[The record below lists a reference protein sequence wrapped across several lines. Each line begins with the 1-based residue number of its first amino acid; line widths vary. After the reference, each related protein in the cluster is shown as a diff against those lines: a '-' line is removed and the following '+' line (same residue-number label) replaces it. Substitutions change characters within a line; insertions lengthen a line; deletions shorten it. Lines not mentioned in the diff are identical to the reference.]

1 MKLAIIG
8 ASGFVGSHLLTEAL
22 ERGHKVTAIVR
33 NPDKIRIHHPHLSVR
48 GCDIMDTEALA
59 PLLAGNDVVISAY
72 NSGWTNPNIYAD
84 FLQGSHSIIRATK
97 EAGIPRLLVV
107 GGAGSLEIKPGL
119 QLVDSP
125 GFPEA
130 FKAGATAARDLLNEL
145 KQEEELDWTFL
156 SPAIEMSHHVKT
168 GRTGNY
174 RTGTDQPVFNNEK
187 HSIISV
193 EDLCV
198 ALMDEVEHPR
208 FSRKRFTVG
217 Y

>member
-8 ASGFVGSHLLTEAL
+8 ASGFVGSHLLKEAL
-22 ERGHKVTAIVR
+22 DRGHKVTAIVR
-33 NPDKIRIHHPHLSVR
+33 NPEKIQLHHPHLTVK
-48 GCDIMDTEALA
+48 GCDVMDEGALA
-59 PLLAGNDVVISAY
+59 PLLAGSDVVISAY
-72 NSGWTNPNIYAD
+72 NSGWTNPNIYSD
-84 FLQGSHSIIRATK
+84 FMRGSHSILQATK
-97 EAGIPRLLVV
+97 EAGVPRLIVI

-125 GFPEA
+125 GFPESY
-130 FKAGATAARDLLNEL
+130 KGGATAARDFLNVL
-145 KQEEELDWTFL
+145 KKEEDLDWTYL
-156 SPAIEMSHHVKT
+156 SPAIEMNHTIKT
-168 GRTGNY
+168 GRSGQY

-193 EDLCV
+193 EDLCM
-198 ALMDEVEHPR
+198 ALIDEVEKQQ

>member
-8 ASGFVGSHLLTEAL
+8 ASGFVGSHLLQEAL
-22 ERGHKVTAIVR
+22 DRGHKVTAIVR
-33 NPDKIRIHHPHLSVR
+33 NPEKIKLHHPHLTIK
-48 GCDIMDTEALA
+48 GCDVMDEAALA
-59 PLLAGNDVVISAY
+59 PLLAGSDVVISAY

-84 FLQGSHSIIRATK
+84 FMQGSRSILEATK
-97 EAGIPRLLVV
+97 EAGVPRIIVI

-125 GFPEA
+125 GFPDA
-130 FKAGATAARDLLNEL
+130 YKGGATAARDFLNEL
-145 KQEEELDWTFL
+145 KKENDLDWTFL
-156 SPAIEMSHHVKT
+156 SPAIEMNHTLKI
-168 GRTGNY
+168 GRTGQY

-193 EDLCV
+193 EDLCMAV
-198 ALMDEVEHPR
+198 IDEVEKQQ